1 MNFVGLALFSVSV
14 VLYEEFGHF
23 ILFLDCV
30 YIFSYSLKKEMKI
43 IFILGTFQHLVP
55 LYGIRHFAFR
65 HEANSRG
72 KSVTAYA

>member
-14 VLYEEFGHF
+14 VLYEEFGH
-23 ILFLDCV
+23 LFLDCV

-55 LYGIRHFAFR
+55 LYGTRHFAFR

-72 KSVTAYA
+72 KSAATAYA